1 MDAQAIQPI
10 SITKVEIDSQY
21 FTAHIRI
28 GEETPLF
35 TCDDLE
41 ATTRIY
47 DIMPHIIEHACVGD
61 ASDTFKDVMGNTELA
76 HLLEHVCVELLS
88 QTDIAGDVP
97 AGKTFI
103 SPSVDRGYVLQFTCS
118 DDALVAAA
126 FASAVWIM
134 NWAFSGAAGSTPNCD
149 AIVQAIVA
157 MVGELNSSNTVELT
171 DDELEAYVQTHA
183 MWSADA
189 LQLLHKSLSAAAADA
204 ADAASDGA
212 AEIDGG
218 AANAADEG
226 NAAEVD
232 AVDSSAKEAADA
244 PEATSTLEHAEVEE
258 GVTAAESTS
267 TPAVDSQ
274 LKTNTETNTETNHE
288 AATELPS
295 EDTNEHQQNASD
307 VHAQDAPFATQPLR
321 ADAISLSD
329 VSQELHIPR
338 SKRVR

>member
-103 SPSVDRGYVLQFTCS
+103 SPSVARGYVLQFTCS

-171 DDELEAYVQTHA
+171 DDELESYVQTHA

-189 LQLLHKSLSAAAADA
+189 LRLLHKSLSA

-212 AEIDGG
+212 ADEAD
-218 AANAADEG
+218 AAGAADEG

-232 AVDSSAKEAADA
+232 AAHSPVKEAADA

-258 GVTAAESTS
+258 GITAAESTS

-274 LKTNTETNTETNHE
+274 LKTNNETNTEANNE
-288 AATELPS
+288 PATELPS

-307 VHAQDAPFATQPLR
+307 AHAQDAPFATQPLR

>member
-103 SPSVDRGYVLQFTCS
+103 SPNVNRGYVLQFTCS

-157 MVGELNSSNTVELT
+157 MVGELNSSNTIELT
-171 DDELEAYVQTHA
+171 DDELEAYVQEHA

-189 LQLLHKSLSAAAADA
+189 LELLHKSLCAADA
-204 ADAASDGA
+204 SADG
-212 AEIDGG
+212 
-218 AANAADEG
+218 
-226 NAAEVD
+226 AAEVD
-232 AVDSSAKEAADA
+232 AINSPIKEDVDA
-244 PEATSTLEHAEVEE
+244 PAAASTSDNAEVEE
-258 GVTAAESTS
+258 GVTAVESNP

-274 LKTNTETNTETNHE
+274 HEANNETISETNYKNVHE
-288 AATELPS
+288 NGN
-295 EDTNEHQQNASD
+295 EDQQDADD
-307 VHAQDAPFATQPLR
+307 VHSQKAPFATQPLR

>member
-189 LQLLHKSLSAAAADA
+189 LQLLHKSLNAAAAD
-204 ADAASDGA
+204 
-212 AEIDGG
+212 
-218 AANAADEG
+218 AADEG

-232 AVDSSAKEAADA
+232 AVDSLAKETADA

-274 LKTNTETNTETNHE
+274 LKTNNETNTEANHE
-288 AATELPS
+288 DATEHPN
-295 EDTNEHQQNASD
+295 DNPHEHQQNGSD
-307 VHAQDAPFATQPLR
+307 AHAQDAPFATQPMR

>member
-47 DIMPHIIEHACVGD
+47 DIMPHIIEHACVDD

-103 SPSVDRGYVLQFTCS
+103 SPNVNRGYVLQFTCS

-157 MVGELNSSNTVELT
+157 MVGELNSSNTIELT
-171 DDELEAYVQTHA
+171 DDELEAYVQEHA

-189 LQLLHKSLSAAAADA
+189 LELLHKSLSAA
-204 ADAASDGA
+204 DAASDG
-212 AEIDGG
+212 
-218 AANAADEG
+218 AADEG

-232 AVDSSAKEAADA
+232 AVDSPAKEAADA

-258 GVTAAESTS
+258 GITASESTS

-274 LKTNTETNTETNHE
+274 LKTNNETNTEANNE
-288 AATELPS
+288 PATELPS

-307 VHAQDAPFATQPLR
+307 AHAQDAPFATQPLR

-329 VSQELHIPR
+329 VSQELHMPR

>member
-103 SPSVDRGYVLQFTCS
+103 SPNVDRGYVLQFTCS

-189 LQLLHKSLSAAAADA
+189 LQLLHKSLNA

-212 AEIDGG
+212 ADP
-218 AANAADEG
+218 ADATDAADEG

-232 AVDSSAKEAADA
+232 AVDSPAKEAADA

>member
-171 DDELEAYVQTHA
+171 DDELESYVQTHA

-189 LQLLHKSLSAAAADA
+189 LRLLHKSLSAA
-204 ADAASDGA
+204 DAASDG
-212 AEIDGG
+212 
-218 AANAADEG
+218 AADEG

-232 AVDSSAKEAADA
+232 AVDSPAKEAADA

-258 GVTAAESTS
+258 GITASESTS

-274 LKTNTETNTETNHE
+274 LKTNNETNTEANNE
-288 AATELPS
+288 PATELPS

-307 VHAQDAPFATQPLR
+307 AHAQDAPFATQPLR
-321 ADAISLSD
+321 ADAISLGD
-329 VSQELHIPR
+329 VSQELHMPR

>member
-10 SITKVEIDSQY
+10 SITTVEIDSQY
-21 FTAHIRI
+21 FTAHVRI

-103 SPSVDRGYVLQFTCS
+103 SPNVNRGYVLKFTCS

-157 MVGELNSSNTVELT
+157 MVGELNSSNTIELT
-171 DDELEAYVQTHA
+171 DDELEAYVQEHA

-189 LQLLHKSLSAAAADA
+189 LELLHKSLRVADA
-204 ADAASDGA
+204 SADG
-212 AEIDGG
+212 
-218 AANAADEG
+218 
-226 NAAEVD
+226 AAEVD
-232 AVDSSAKEAADA
+232 APDAADA
-244 PEATSTLEHAEVEE
+244 SADGAAEVDAINSPIKEDVDAPAAASTSDNAEVEE
-258 GVTAAESTS
+258 GVTAVESNP

-274 LKTNTETNTETNHE
+274 HEASNETISETNYKNVHE
-288 AATELPS
+288 NGN
-295 EDTNEHQQNASD
+295 EDQQDADD
-307 VHAQDAPFATQPLR
+307 VHSQEAPFVTQPMS

>member
-10 SITKVEIDSQY
+10 SITTVEIDSQY
-21 FTAHIRI
+21 FTAHVRI

-103 SPSVDRGYVLQFTCS
+103 SPNVDRGYVLQFTCS

-157 MVGELNSSNTVELT
+157 MVGELNSSNTIELT
-171 DDELEAYVQTHA
+171 DDELEAYVQEHA
-183 MWSADA
+183 MWSDDA
-189 LQLLHKSLSAAAADA
+189 LEFLHKSLCAVDASADGAAEAEVDA
-204 ADAASDGA
+204 ADASVDG
-212 AEIDGG
+212 
-218 AANAADEG
+218 
-226 NAAEVD
+226 AAEVD
-232 AVDSSAKEAADA
+232 AVNSPIKEDADA
-244 PEATSTLEHAEVEE
+244 PAAASTSDNAEVEE
-258 GVTAAESTS
+258 GVTAVESNS

-274 LKTNTETNTETNHE
+274 YEASNETISETNYKNAHE
-288 AATELPS
+288 NGN
-295 EDTNEHQQNASD
+295 EDQQDADD
-307 VHAQDAPFATQPLR
+307 VHSQEAPFVTQPIS

>member
-10 SITKVEIDSQY
+10 SITTVEIDSQY
-21 FTAHIRI
+21 FTAHVRI

-103 SPSVDRGYVLQFTCS
+103 SPNVDRGYVLQFTCS

-157 MVGELNSSNTVELT
+157 MVGELNSSNTIELT
-171 DDELEAYVQTHA
+171 DDELEAYVQEHA
-183 MWSADA
+183 MWSDDA
-189 LQLLHKSLSAAAADA
+189 LELLHKSLSAADASVDGAAEVDVADA
-204 ADAASDGA
+204 ADVPVDGA
-212 AEIDGG
+212 V
-218 AANAADEG
+218 
-226 NAAEVD
+226 EVD
-232 AVDSSAKEAADA
+232 AVNSPIKEDVDA
-244 PEATSTLEHAEVEE
+244 PAAACTSDNAEVEE
-258 GVTAAESTS
+258 GVTAVESS
-267 TPAVDSQ
+267 PTPAVDSQ
-274 LKTNTETNTETNHE
+274 HEANNETNNETNYKNAHE
-288 AATELPS
+288 NGN
-295 EDTNEHQQNASD
+295 EDQQDADD
-307 VHAQDAPFATQPLR
+307 VHSQEAPFVTQPMS

>member
-28 GEETPLF
+28 VEETPLF

-171 DDELEAYVQTHA
+171 DDELESYVQTHA

-189 LQLLHKSLSAAAADA
+189 LRLLHKSLSAA
-204 ADAASDGA
+204 DAASDG
-212 AEIDGG
+212 
-218 AANAADEG
+218 AADEG

-232 AVDSSAKEAADA
+232 AVDSPAKEAADA

-258 GVTAAESTS
+258 GITASESTS

-274 LKTNTETNTETNHE
+274 LKTNNETNTEANNE
-288 AATELPS
+288 PATELPS

-307 VHAQDAPFATQPLR
+307 AHAQDAPFATQPLR

-329 VSQELHIPR
+329 VSQELHMPR

>member
-10 SITKVEIDSQY
+10 SITTVEIDSQY
-21 FTAHIRI
+21 FTAHVRI

-103 SPSVDRGYVLQFTCS
+103 SPNVDRGYVLQFTCS

-157 MVGELNSSNTVELT
+157 MVGELNSSNTIELT
-171 DDELEAYVQTHA
+171 DDELEAYVQDHA

-189 LQLLHKSLSAAAADA
+189 LELLHKSLRAADASADGAAEVDVPDA
-204 ADAASDGA
+204 ADASVDG
-212 AEIDGG
+212 
-218 AANAADEG
+218 
-226 NAAEVD
+226 AAEVD
-232 AVDSSAKEAADA
+232 AVNSPIKEDADA
-244 PEATSTLEHAEVEE
+244 PAAASTSDNAEVEE
-258 GVTAAESTS
+258 GVTAVESS
-267 TPAVDSQ
+267 PTPAVDSQ
-274 LKTNTETNTETNHE
+274 HEANNETISETNYRNAHE
-288 AATELPS
+288 NGN
-295 EDTNEHQQNASD
+295 EDQQDADD
-307 VHAQDAPFATQPLR
+307 VHSQEAPFVTQPMS

>member
-103 SPSVDRGYVLQFTCS
+103 SPIVDRGYVLQFTCS

-157 MVGELNSSNTVELT
+157 MVGELNSSNTIELT
-171 DDELEAYVQTHA
+171 DDELEAYVQDHA

-189 LQLLHKSLSAAAADA
+189 LELLHKSLRAADASADGAAEVDAPDA
-204 ADAASDGA
+204 ADASVDG
-212 AEIDGG
+212 
-218 AANAADEG
+218 
-226 NAAEVD
+226 AAEVD
-232 AVDSSAKEAADA
+232 AVNSPIKEDADA
-244 PEATSTLEHAEVEE
+244 PAAASTSDNAEVEE
-258 GVTAAESTS
+258 GVTAVESNS

-274 LKTNTETNTETNHE
+274 YEASNETISEANYKNVHE
-288 AATELPS
+288 NGN
-295 EDTNEHQQNASD
+295 EDQQDADD
-307 VHAQDAPFATQPLR
+307 VHSQEAPFVTQPMS

>member
-103 SPSVDRGYVLQFTCS
+103 SPNVNRGYVLQFTCS

-157 MVGELNSSNTVELT
+157 MVGELNSSNTIELT
-171 DDELEAYVQTHA
+171 DDELEAYVQEHA

-189 LQLLHKSLSAAAADA
+189 LELLHKSLCAADTSDA
-204 ADAASDGA
+204 ADAPVDG
-212 AEIDGG
+212 
-218 AANAADEG
+218 
-226 NAAEVD
+226 AAEVD
-232 AVDSSAKEAADA
+232 AINSPIKEDVDA
-244 PEATSTLEHAEVEE
+244 PAAASTSDNAEVEE
-258 GVTAAESTS
+258 GVTAVESDL

-274 LKTNTETNTETNHE
+274 HETNNETNNEANTQTNHE
-288 AATELPS
+288 DGIELPN
-295 EDTNEHQQNASD
+295 EDTNERQQNATD
-307 VHAQDAPFATQPLR
+307 VHSQKAPFATQPLR

>member
-103 SPSVDRGYVLQFTCS
+103 SPNVDRGYVLQFTCS

-157 MVGELNSSNTVELT
+157 MVGELNSSNTIELT
-171 DDELEAYVQTHA
+171 DDELEAYVQDHA

-189 LQLLHKSLSAAAADA
+189 LELLHKSLSAAAADA
-204 ADAASDGA
+204 ADATD
-212 AEIDGG
+212 
-218 AANAADEG
+218 AADEG

-232 AVDSSAKEAADA
+232 AVDSLAKETADA

-274 LKTNTETNTETNHE
+274 LKTNNETNTEANHE
-288 AATELPS
+288 DATEHPN
-295 EDTNEHQQNASD
+295 DNPHEHQQNASD
-307 VHAQDAPFATQPLR
+307 AHAQDAPFVTQPMS

>member
-171 DDELEAYVQTHA
+171 DDELETYVQTHA

-189 LQLLHKSLSAAAADA
+189 LQLLRKSLSA
-204 ADAASDGA
+204 ADAASDG
-212 AEIDGG
+212 
-218 AANAADEG
+218 AADEG

-232 AVDSSAKEAADA
+232 AVDSPAKEAADA

-258 GVTAAESTS
+258 GITASESTS

-274 LKTNTETNTETNHE
+274 LKTNNETNTEANNE
-288 AATELPS
+288 PATELPS

-329 VSQELHIPR
+329 VSQELHMPR

>member
-103 SPSVDRGYVLQFTCS
+103 SPSVARGYVLQFTCS

-189 LQLLHKSLSAAAADA
+189 LELLHKSLSAAATDA
-204 ADAASDGA
+204 ADVTD
-212 AEIDGG
+212 
-218 AANAADEG
+218 AADES

-232 AVDSSAKEAADA
+232 AVDSPAKEAADA

-258 GVTAAESTS
+258 GIIAAESTS

-274 LKTNTETNTETNHE
+274 LKTNNETNHE

-295 EDTNEHQQNASD
+295 EDTNEHQQNAGD
-307 VHAQDAPFATQPLR
+307 ANAQDAPFATQPLR

>member
-103 SPSVDRGYVLQFTCS
+103 SPNVNRGYVLQFTCS
-118 DDALVAAA
+118 DDALVTAA

-157 MVGELNSSNTVELT
+157 MVGELNSSNTIELT
-171 DDELEAYVQTHA
+171 DDELEAYVQEHA

-189 LQLLHKSLSAAAADA
+189 LELLHKSLCAADA
-204 ADAASDGA
+204 PVDG
-212 AEIDGG
+212 
-218 AANAADEG
+218 
-226 NAAEVD
+226 AAEVD
-232 AVDSSAKEAADA
+232 AVNSPIKEDVDA
-244 PEATSTLEHAEVEE
+244 PAAASTSDNAEVEE
-258 GVTAAESTS
+258 GVTAVESNP

-274 LKTNTETNTETNHE
+274 HEANNETNNEANTQTNHE
-288 AATELPS
+288 DGIELPN
-295 EDTNEHQQNASD
+295 EDTNEHQQNATD
-307 VHAQDAPFATQPLR
+307 VHSQKAPFATQPLR

>member
-10 SITKVEIDSQY
+10 SITTVEIDSQY
-21 FTAHIRI
+21 FTAHVRI

-103 SPSVDRGYVLQFTCS
+103 SPNVDRGYVLQFTCS

-157 MVGELNSSNTVELT
+157 MVGELNSSNTIELT
-171 DDELEAYVQTHA
+171 DDELEAYVQDHA

-189 LQLLHKSLSAAAADA
+189 LELLHKSLRAADASADGAAEVDVPDA
-204 ADAASDGA
+204 ADASVDG
-212 AEIDGG
+212 
-218 AANAADEG
+218 
-226 NAAEVD
+226 AAEVD
-232 AVDSSAKEAADA
+232 AVNSPIKEDADA
-244 PEATSTLEHAEVEE
+244 PAAASTSDNAEVEE
-258 GVTAAESTS
+258 GVTAVESS
-267 TPAVDSQ
+267 PTPAVDSQ
-274 LKTNTETNTETNHE
+274 HEANNETISETNYRNAHE
-288 AATELPS
+288 NGN
-295 EDTNEHQQNASD
+295 EDQQDADD
-307 VHAQDAPFATQPLR
+307 VHSQEAPFVTQPLR

>member
-10 SITKVEIDSQY
+10 SITTVEIDSQY
-21 FTAHIRI
+21 FTAHVRI

-103 SPSVDRGYVLQFTCS
+103 SPNVDRGYVLQFTCS

-157 MVGELNSSNTVELT
+157 MVGELNSSNTIELT
-171 DDELEAYVQTHA
+171 DDELEAYVQDHA

-189 LQLLHKSLSAAAADA
+189 LELLHKSLRAADASADGAAEVDVPDA
-204 ADAASDGA
+204 ADASVD
-212 AEIDGG
+212 D
-218 AANAADEG
+218 
-226 NAAEVD
+226 AAEVD
-232 AVDSSAKEAADA
+232 AVNSPIKEDADA
-244 PEATSTLEHAEVEE
+244 PAAASTSDNAEVEE
-258 GVTAAESTS
+258 GVTAVESS
-267 TPAVDSQ
+267 PTPAVDSQ
-274 LKTNTETNTETNHE
+274 HEANNETISETNYRNAHE
-288 AATELPS
+288 NGN
-295 EDTNEHQQNASD
+295 EDQQDADD
-307 VHAQDAPFATQPLR
+307 VHSQEAPFVTQPMS

>member
-1 MDAQAIQPI
+1 MDAQAIQPT

-103 SPSVDRGYVLQFTCS
+103 SPNVNRGYVLQFTCS
-118 DDALVAAA
+118 DDALVTAA

-157 MVGELNSSNTVELT
+157 MVGELNSSNTIELT
-171 DDELEAYVQTHA
+171 DDELEAYVQEHA

-189 LQLLHKSLSAAAADA
+189 LELLHKSLCVADA
-204 ADAASDGA
+204 PVDG
-212 AEIDGG
+212 
-218 AANAADEG
+218 
-226 NAAEVD
+226 AAEVD
-232 AVDSSAKEAADA
+232 AVNSPIKEDVDA
-244 PEATSTLEHAEVEE
+244 PAAASTSDNAEVEE
-258 GVTAAESTS
+258 GVTAVESNP

-274 LKTNTETNTETNHE
+274 HEANNETISETNYKNVHE
-288 AATELPS
+288 NGN
-295 EDTNEHQQNASD
+295 EDQQDADD
-307 VHAQDAPFATQPLR
+307 VHSQKAPFATQPLR

>member
-171 DDELEAYVQTHA
+171 DDELETYVQTHA

-189 LQLLHKSLSAAAADA
+189 LQLLRKSLSA
-204 ADAASDGA
+204 ADAASDG
-212 AEIDGG
+212 
-218 AANAADEG
+218 AADEG

-232 AVDSSAKEAADA
+232 AVGSPAKEAADA

-258 GVTAAESTS
+258 GITASESTS

-274 LKTNTETNTETNHE
+274 LKTNNETNTEANNE
-288 AATELPS
+288 PATELPS

-329 VSQELHIPR
+329 VSQELHMPR

>member
-103 SPSVDRGYVLQFTCS
+103 SPSVERGYVLQFTCS

-134 NWAFSGAAGSTPNCD
+134 NWAFSGAAGSTPNCE

-189 LQLLHKSLSAAAADA
+189 LELLHKSLSAAAADA
-204 ADAASDGA
+204 TDATDAASDGA

-232 AVDSSAKEAADA
+232 AAHSPAKEAADA

-258 GVTAAESTS
+258 GVTTAESTS

-274 LKTNTETNTETNHE
+274 LKTNTETNHE
-288 AATELPS
+288 DATEHS
-295 EDTNEHQQNASD
+295 NEDTNEIQENASD
-307 VHAQDAPFATQPLR
+307 AHAQDAPFATQPMR

>member
-103 SPSVDRGYVLQFTCS
+103 SPNVNRGYVLQFTCS

-157 MVGELNSSNTVELT
+157 MVGELNSSNTIELT
-171 DDELEAYVQTHA
+171 DDELEAYVQEHA

-189 LQLLHKSLSAAAADA
+189 LELLHKSLSAA
-204 ADAASDGA
+204 DAASDG
-212 AEIDGG
+212 
-218 AANAADEG
+218 AADEG

-232 AVDSSAKEAADA
+232 AVDSPAKEAADA

-258 GVTAAESTS
+258 GITASESTS

-274 LKTNTETNTETNHE
+274 LKTNNETNTEANNE
-288 AATELPS
+288 PATELPS

-307 VHAQDAPFATQPLR
+307 AHAQDAPFATQPLR

-329 VSQELHIPR
+329 VSQELHMPR

>member
-103 SPSVDRGYVLQFTCS
+103 SPSVARGYVLQFTCS

-157 MVGELNSSNTVELT
+157 MVGELNSSNTIELT
-171 DDELEAYVQTHA
+171 DDELEAYVQEHA

-189 LQLLHKSLSAAAADA
+189 LELLHKSLCAADAPVDGAAEVDAADA
-204 ADAASDGA
+204 ADAPVDG
-212 AEIDGG
+212 
-218 AANAADEG
+218 
-226 NAAEVD
+226 AAEVD
-232 AVDSSAKEAADA
+232 AVNSPIKEDADA
-244 PEATSTLEHAEVEE
+244 PAAASTSDNAEVEE
-258 GVTAAESTS
+258 GVTAVESDP

-274 LKTNTETNTETNHE
+274 HEANNETISETNYKNAHE
-288 AATELPS
+288 NGN
-295 EDTNEHQQNASD
+295 EDQQDADD
-307 VHAQDAPFATQPLR
+307 VHSQKAPFATQPLR

>member
-10 SITKVEIDSQY
+10 SITTVEIDSQY
-21 FTAHIRI
+21 FTAHVRI

-103 SPSVDRGYVLQFTCS
+103 SPNVDRGYVLQFTCS

-157 MVGELNSSNTVELT
+157 MVGELNSSNTIELT
-171 DDELEAYVQTHA
+171 DDELEAYVQEHA
-183 MWSADA
+183 MWSDDA
-189 LQLLHKSLSAAAADA
+189 LELLHKSLSAADA
-204 ADAASDGA
+204 PVDG
-212 AEIDGG
+212 
-218 AANAADEG
+218 
-226 NAAEVD
+226 AAEVD
-232 AVDSSAKEAADA
+232 AVNSPIKEDVDA
-244 PEATSTLEHAEVEE
+244 PAAASTSDNAEVEE
-258 GVTAAESTS
+258 GVTAVESNP

-274 LKTNTETNTETNHE
+274 HEANNETISETNYKNVHE
-288 AATELPS
+288 NGNEDQQDAT
-295 EDTNEHQQNASD
+295 D
-307 VHAQDAPFATQPLR
+307 VHSQKAPFATQPLR

>member
-47 DIMPHIIEHACVGD
+47 DIMPHIIEHVCVGD

-103 SPSVDRGYVLQFTCS
+103 SPNVNRGYVLQFTCS

-157 MVGELNSSNTVELT
+157 MVGELNSSNTIELT
-171 DDELEAYVQTHA
+171 DDELEAYVQEHA

-189 LQLLHKSLSAAAADA
+189 LELLHKSLRAADASADGAAEVDAPDA
-204 ADAASDGA
+204 ADAPVDG
-212 AEIDGG
+212 
-218 AANAADEG
+218 
-226 NAAEVD
+226 AAEVD
-232 AVDSSAKEAADA
+232 AVNSPIKEDADA
-244 PEATSTLEHAEVEE
+244 PAAASTSDNAEVEE
-258 GVTAAESTS
+258 GVTAVESNS

-274 LKTNTETNTETNHE
+274 YEASNETISETNYKNVHE
-288 AATELPS
+288 NGN
-295 EDTNEHQQNASD
+295 EDQQDADD
-307 VHAQDAPFATQPLR
+307 VHSQEAPFVTQPMS

>member
-103 SPSVDRGYVLQFTCS
+103 SPNVDRGYVLQFTCS

-189 LQLLHKSLSAAAADA
+189 LQLLHKSLNA

-212 AEIDGG
+212 ADP
-218 AANAADEG
+218 ADATDAADEG

-232 AVDSSAKEAADA
+232 AVDSPAKEAADA

-295 EDTNEHQQNASD
+295 DNPHEHQQNASD

>member
-189 LQLLHKSLSAAAADA
+189 LQLLHKSLSAA
-204 ADAASDGA
+204 DAASDGA
-212 AEIDGG
+212 ADP
-218 AANAADEG
+218 ADATDVADEG

-232 AVDSSAKEAADA
+232 AAHSPAKETADA

-258 GVTAAESTS
+258 GVTAVESS
-267 TPAVDSQ
+267 PTPAVDSQ
-274 LKTNTETNTETNHE
+274 HEANNETISETNYRNAHE
-288 AATELPS
+288 NGN
-295 EDTNEHQQNASD
+295 EDQQDADD
-307 VHAQDAPFATQPLR
+307 VHSQEAPFVTQPMS

>member
-10 SITKVEIDSQY
+10 SITTVEIDSQY

-103 SPSVDRGYVLQFTCS
+103 SPNVDRGYVLQFTCS

-157 MVGELNSSNTVELT
+157 MVGELNSSNTIELT
-171 DDELEAYVQTHA
+171 DDELEAYVQEHA
-183 MWSADA
+183 MWSDDA
-189 LQLLHKSLSAAAADA
+189 LELLHKSLCAVDASADGAAEVDAADA
-204 ADAASDGA
+204 ADVPVDG
-212 AEIDGG
+212 
-218 AANAADEG
+218 
-226 NAAEVD
+226 AAEVD
-232 AVDSSAKEAADA
+232 AVNSPIKEDVDA
-244 PEATSTLEHAEVEE
+244 PAAACTSDNAEVEE
-258 GVTAAESTS
+258 GVTAVESS
-267 TPAVDSQ
+267 PTPAVDSQ
-274 LKTNTETNTETNHE
+274 HEANNETNYKNAHE
-288 AATELPS
+288 NGN
-295 EDTNEHQQNASD
+295 EDQQDADD
-307 VHAQDAPFATQPLR
+307 VHSQEAPFVTQPMS

>member
-1 MDAQAIQPI
+1 
-10 SITKVEIDSQY
+10 
-21 FTAHIRI
+21 
-28 GEETPLF
+28 
-35 TCDDLE
+35 
-41 ATTRIY
+41 
-47 DIMPHIIEHACVGD
+47 
-61 ASDTFKDVMGNTELA
+61 
-76 HLLEHVCVELLS
+76 
-88 QTDIAGDVP
+88 
-97 AGKTFI
+97 
-103 SPSVDRGYVLQFTCS
+103 
-118 DDALVAAA
+118 
-126 FASAVWIM
+126 M

-171 DDELEAYVQTHA
+171 DDELESYVQTHA

-189 LQLLHKSLSAAAADA
+189 LRLLHKSLSA

-212 AEIDGG
+212 ADEAD
-218 AANAADEG
+218 AAGAADEG

-232 AVDSSAKEAADA
+232 AAHSPVKEAADA

-258 GVTAAESTS
+258 GITAAESTS

-274 LKTNTETNTETNHE
+274 LKTNNETNTEANNE
-288 AATELPS
+288 PATELPS

-307 VHAQDAPFATQPLR
+307 AHAQDAPFATQPLR

>member
-10 SITKVEIDSQY
+10 SITTVEIDSQY
-21 FTAHIRI
+21 FTAHVRI

-103 SPSVDRGYVLQFTCS
+103 SPNVDRGYVLQFTCS
-118 DDALVAAA
+118 DDALVTAA

-157 MVGELNSSNTVELT
+157 MVGELNSSNTIELA
-171 DDELEAYVQTHA
+171 DDELEAYVQEHA

-189 LQLLHKSLSAAAADA
+189 LELLHKSLRAADA
-204 ADAASDGA
+204 SADG
-212 AEIDGG
+212 
-218 AANAADEG
+218 
-226 NAAEVD
+226 AAEVD
-232 AVDSSAKEAADA
+232 APDAADA
-244 PEATSTLEHAEVEE
+244 PVDGAVEVDAVNSPIKEDADAPAAACTSDNAEVEE
-258 GVTAAESTS
+258 GVTAVESS
-267 TPAVDSQ
+267 PTPAVDSQ
-274 LKTNTETNTETNHE
+274 HEANNETNNETNYKNARE
-288 AATELPS
+288 NGN
-295 EDTNEHQQNASD
+295 EDQ
-307 VHAQDAPFATQPLR
+307 QDADDVRSQEAPFVTQPMS

>member
-103 SPSVDRGYVLQFTCS
+103 SPNVNRGYVLQFTCS

-157 MVGELNSSNTVELT
+157 MVGELNSSNTIELT
-171 DDELEAYVQTHA
+171 DDELEAYVQEHA

-189 LQLLHKSLSAAAADA
+189 LELLHKSLCAADA
-204 ADAASDGA
+204 SADG
-212 AEIDGG
+212 
-218 AANAADEG
+218 
-226 NAAEVD
+226 AAEVD
-232 AVDSSAKEAADA
+232 AINSPIKEDVDA
-244 PEATSTLEHAEVEE
+244 PAAASTSDNAEVEE
-258 GVTAAESTS
+258 GVTAVESS
-267 TPAVDSQ
+267 PTPAVDSQ
-274 LKTNTETNTETNHE
+274 HEANNETISETNYRNAHE
-288 AATELPS
+288 NGNELPN
-295 EDTNEHQQNASD
+295 EDTNEHQQNATD
-307 VHAQDAPFATQPLR
+307 VHSQKAPFATQPLR

>member
-10 SITKVEIDSQY
+10 SITTVEIDSQY
-21 FTAHIRI
+21 FTAHVRI

-103 SPSVDRGYVLQFTCS
+103 SPNVNRGYVLQFTCS

-149 AIVQAIVA
+149 AIVQAIIA
-157 MVGELNSSNTVELT
+157 MVGELNSSNTIELT
-171 DDELEAYVQTHA
+171 DDELEAYVQDHA

-189 LQLLHKSLSAAAADA
+189 LELLHKSLRAADASADGAAEVDAPDA
-204 ADAASDGA
+204 ADASVDG
-212 AEIDGG
+212 
-218 AANAADEG
+218 
-226 NAAEVD
+226 AAEVD
-232 AVDSSAKEAADA
+232 AVNSPIKEDADA
-244 PEATSTLEHAEVEE
+244 PAAASTSDNAEVEE
-258 GVTAAESTS
+258 GVTAVESNS

-274 LKTNTETNTETNHE
+274 YEASNETISETNYKNVHE
-288 AATELPS
+288 NGN
-295 EDTNEHQQNASD
+295 EDQQDADD
-307 VHAQDAPFATQPLR
+307 VHSQEAPFVTRPMS

>member
-103 SPSVDRGYVLQFTCS
+103 SPNVNRGYVLQFTCS

-134 NWAFSGAAGSTPNCD
+134 NWAFSGAAGSTPNCE

-157 MVGELNSSNTVELT
+157 MVGELNSSNTIELT
-171 DDELEAYVQTHA
+171 DDELEAYVQEHA

-189 LQLLHKSLSAAAADA
+189 LELLHKSLCAADASADGAAEAEVDA
-204 ADAASDGA
+204 ADAPVDG
-212 AEIDGG
+212 
-218 AANAADEG
+218 
-226 NAAEVD
+226 AAEVD
-232 AVDSSAKEAADA
+232 AVNSPIKEDADA
-244 PEATSTLEHAEVEE
+244 PAAACTSDNAEVEE
-258 GVTAAESTS
+258 GVTAVESNP

-274 LKTNTETNTETNHE
+274 HEANNETISETNYKNVHE
-288 AATELPS
+288 NGN
-295 EDTNEHQQNASD
+295 EDQQDADD
-307 VHAQDAPFATQPLR
+307 VHSQKAPFATQPLR

>member
-10 SITKVEIDSQY
+10 SITTVEIDSQY
-21 FTAHIRI
+21 FTAHVRI

-103 SPSVDRGYVLQFTCS
+103 SPNVDRGYVLQFTCS

-157 MVGELNSSNTVELT
+157 MVGELNSSNTIELT
-171 DDELEAYVQTHA
+171 DDELEAYVQDHA
-183 MWSADA
+183 MCSADA
-189 LQLLHKSLSAAAADA
+189 LELLHKSLRAADASADGAAEVDVPDA
-204 ADAASDGA
+204 ADASVDG
-212 AEIDGG
+212 
-218 AANAADEG
+218 
-226 NAAEVD
+226 AAEVD
-232 AVDSSAKEAADA
+232 AVNSPIKEDADA
-244 PEATSTLEHAEVEE
+244 PAAASTSDNAEVEE
-258 GVTAAESTS
+258 GVTAVESS
-267 TPAVDSQ
+267 PTPAVDSQ
-274 LKTNTETNTETNHE
+274 HEANNETISETNYRNAHE
-288 AATELPS
+288 NGN
-295 EDTNEHQQNASD
+295 EDQQDADD
-307 VHAQDAPFATQPLR
+307 VHSQDAPFVTQPMS

>member
-10 SITKVEIDSQY
+10 SITTVEIDSQY
-21 FTAHIRI
+21 FTAHVRI

-103 SPSVDRGYVLQFTCS
+103 SPNVDRGYVLQFTCS

-134 NWAFSGAAGSTPNCD
+134 NWAFSGAVGSTPNCD

-157 MVGELNSSNTVELT
+157 MVGELNSSNTIELT
-171 DDELEAYVQTHA
+171 DDELEAYVQDHA

-189 LQLLHKSLSAAAADA
+189 LELLHKSLRAADASADGAAEVDVPDA
-204 ADAASDGA
+204 ADASVDG
-212 AEIDGG
+212 
-218 AANAADEG
+218 
-226 NAAEVD
+226 AAEVD
-232 AVDSSAKEAADA
+232 AVNSPIKEDADA
-244 PEATSTLEHAEVEE
+244 PAAASTSDNAEVEE
-258 GVTAAESTS
+258 GVTAVESS
-267 TPAVDSQ
+267 PTPAVDSQ
-274 LKTNTETNTETNHE
+274 HEANNETISETNYRNAHE
-288 AATELPS
+288 NGN
-295 EDTNEHQQNASD
+295 EDQQDADD
-307 VHAQDAPFATQPLR
+307 VHSQEAPFVTQPMS

>member
-21 FTAHIRI
+21 FTAHVRI

-103 SPSVDRGYVLQFTCS
+103 SPNVNRGYVLQFTCS

-157 MVGELNSSNTVELT
+157 MVGELNSSNTIELT
-171 DDELEAYVQTHA
+171 DDELEAYVQDHA

-189 LQLLHKSLSAAAADA
+189 LELLHKSLRAADASADGAAEVDAPDA
-204 ADAASDGA
+204 ADAPVDG
-212 AEIDGG
+212 
-218 AANAADEG
+218 
-226 NAAEVD
+226 AAEVD
-232 AVDSSAKEAADA
+232 AVNSPIKEDADA
-244 PEATSTLEHAEVEE
+244 PAAASTSDNAEVEE
-258 GVTAAESTS
+258 GVTAVESNS

-274 LKTNTETNTETNHE
+274 HETNNETKNQANTQANHE
-288 AATELPS
+288 NGNELPN
-295 EDTNEHQQNASD
+295 EDTNEHQQNATD
-307 VHAQDAPFATQPLR
+307 VHSQKAPFVTQPMS

>member
-171 DDELEAYVQTHA
+171 DDELESYVQTHA

-189 LQLLHKSLSAAAADA
+189 LRLLHKSLSA

-212 AEIDGG
+212 ADEAD
-218 AANAADEG
+218 AAGAADEG

-232 AVDSSAKEAADA
+232 AAHSPAKEAADA

-258 GVTAAESTS
+258 GITAAESTS

-274 LKTNTETNTETNHE
+274 LKTNNETNTEANNE
-288 AATELPS
+288 PATELPS
-295 EDTNEHQQNASD
+295 EDTNERQQNATD
-307 VHAQDAPFATQPLR
+307 VHSQKAPFATQPLR